1 MAASPPLTS
10 SQAVLPP
17 GARVAIVVS
26 RWNEQV
32 TRRLLEGACER
43 LAAVGV
49 GADAVE
55 IAWVPGAFEL
65 PCVADR
71 LASSGRFAAVLCLG
85 AIIKGE
91 TEHDRHIAQAVATGI
106 EATARSRGI
115 PVLFGVLTCAN
126 LAQAL
131 ARAGAEPEQNK
142 GAECATA
149 ALEMMALF
157 ARLPHRAGSEEPT

>member
-1 MAASPPLTS
+1 MAASTS
-10 SQAVLPP
+10 SQAAPPP

-32 TRRLLEGACER
+32 TRRLLEGAVDR
-43 LAAVGV
+43 LAAAGI
-49 GADAVE
+49 GADAVD
-55 IAWVPGAFEL
+55 IVWVPGAFEL
-65 PCVADR
+65 PSVADR
-71 LASSGRFAAVLCLG
+71 LAAAGRAAAVLCLG

-91 TEHDRHIAQAVATGI
+91 TEHDRHIAQAVAAGI
-106 EATARSRGI
+106 EQTARRRGI

-131 ARAGAEPEQNK
+131 ARAGTDPASNK

-157 ARLPHRAGSEEPT
+157 ARLPPPVGGEEPA